1 MEEVALEVSLSVA
14 GSGEELEGT
23 FASGFCTSGRG
34 ESWEFE
40 DDCWCCSCAL
50 AETTAGEV
58 DSFVDAE
65 GTVDEGGGA
74 GKGLP
79 AEVDAVTRLS

>member
-1 MEEVALEVSLSVA
+1 LSVA

-23 FASGFCTSGRG
+23 FADDFCASVR
-34 ESWEFE
+34 EEFTYN
-40 DDCWCCSCAL
+40 CCCRSCAL

-58 DSFVDAE
+58 DNFVDAE
-65 GTVDEGGGA
+65 GAVDEGGGT

>member
-1 MEEVALEVSLSVA
+1 LSVA
-14 GSGEELEGT
+14 RSGELEGT
-23 FASGFCTSGRG
+23 FAGSFCASGR
-34 ESWEFE
+34 EEFE
-40 DDCWCCSCAL
+40 DDCWYCSCAL

-65 GTVDEGGGA
+65 GAADEGGGA

-79 AEVDAVTRLS
+79 AEVDVVTRLS